1 MSLSFSQIQ
10 CQVSLLSPRGGTMEQ
25 CESSDPPGGLVLIP
39 APVGLHPWPPWASV
53 CLSPS
58 LGAHGSFNP
67 TLQPVCHCVL
77 VLLPS

>member
-1 MSLSFSQIQ
+1 MVQF
-10 CQVSLLSPRGGTMEQ
+10 
-25 CESSDPPGGLVLIP
+25 ESSDPPGDLVLIP
-39 APVGLHPWPPWASV
+39 APVGLHLWLPWASV

-58 LGAHGSFNP
+58 LGARGSFNL